1 MTAYLLFNGLLAHYL
16 TYLDKDLSYINRY
29 FDIQFILN
37 YKEKYFV
44 WYDSLIKDYAF
55 QATEIAI

>member
-44 WYDSLIKDYAF
+44 
-55 QATEIAI
+55 